1 MSASTST
8 AVSRAN
14 SVSSAN
20 TLDPIEI
27 AGETYEVETA
37 TIERAYIGYEDH
49 GFLIAH
55 LLFAGKSWGQGEP
68 PTTRSPEDLD
78 RYLRSV
84 LSVTGTRSWNELP
97 GIPVLTLRRS
107 ILGPVEGFARTDR
120 QRIMLFKGGRS
131 EVILQD

>member
-1 MSASTST
+1 MSASTSI
-8 AVSRAN
+8 AVSSA
-14 SVSSAN
+14 SSAN

-27 AGETYEVETA
+27 AGETYEVEAA

-55 LLFAGKSWGQGEP
+55 LLFAGRGWGQGEP

-78 RYLRSV
+78 HYLRSV
-84 LSVTGTRSWNELP
+84 LSVTGARSWDKVP
-97 GIPVLTLRRS
+97 GTDVLILRRS
-107 ILGPVEGFARTDR
+107 ILGPVEGFAHTDR

-131 EVILQD
+131 EVILRD